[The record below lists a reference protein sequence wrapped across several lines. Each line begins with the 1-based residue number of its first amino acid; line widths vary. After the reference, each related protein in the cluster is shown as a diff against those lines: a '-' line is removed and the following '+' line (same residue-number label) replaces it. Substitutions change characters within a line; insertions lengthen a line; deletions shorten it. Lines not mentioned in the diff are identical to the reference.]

1 MRTIHAGLLAF
12 SLSLSALSATAQTL
26 EVKRYNPSEWTK
38 GRFTEIV
45 TVNGPGKTIYLAG
58 IGAEDETAPAGASA
72 PIRHLGNAYEQCKY
86 AYDKIK
92 RALASQGATM
102 ADVVK
107 QVVYG
112 QVQAGNLRG
121 HVDSGEY
128 ISGDQR
134 TCHSGDAARGGYH
147 CGCSE
152 IGLSHVQRIALLV
165 HFRLVCLE
173 MFSFRATGI

>member
-107 QVVYG
+107 QVVY
-112 QVQAGNLRG
+112 VTDIRDQAPVGKCWQETYAGMSIPANTFLVING
-121 HVDSGEY
+121 LAIQGMLLEVD
-128 ISGDQR
+128 I
-134 TCHSGDAARGGYH
+134 TAVVAK
-147 CGCSE
+147 
-152 IGLSHVQRIALLV
+152 
-165 HFRLVCLE
+165 
-173 MFSFRATGI
+173 